1 MKYTLYWIFLILGVI
16 LLNLVM
22 EGQSEGNV
30 IIACFIWGVLASMF
44 FDLIDKKQKKGGKK

>member
-1 MKYTLYWIFLILGVI
+1 MKYTAYWIFLILGII

-22 EGQSEGNV
+22 EGQSEWNM

-44 FDLIDKKQKKGGKK
+44 FDLINKPKKRKNE

>member
-1 MKYTLYWIFLILGVI
+1 MKYTAYWIFLILGII

-30 IIACFIWGVLASMF
+30 ILACFIWGVLASMF
-44 FDLIDKKQKKGGKK
+44 FDFINKSKREKK